1 MIEKNPLAHA
11 LEKVGDRWTLLVIHV
26 LLDGERRFNDLH
38 SGLPGI
44 APNVLSQRLKHLERE
59 GLVVARRYSDRPVRY
74 TYQLTALGADL
85 VGALRLLEQWGA
97 QGSGG
102 GARHHACGTPLEARW
117 YCPTCAREVTQHE
130 ADDVD
135 HLL

>member
-1 MIEKNPLAHA
+1 MIEKSSLAHA
-11 LEKVGDRWTLLVIHV
+11 LDRVGDRWTLLVIHV
-26 LLDGERRFNDLH
+26 LLNGERRFNDLRAD
-38 SGLPGI
+38 LPGI
-44 APNVLSQRLKHLERE
+44 APNVLSQRLKHLEKE

-74 TYQLTALGADL
+74 IYQLTASGAEL

-97 QGSGG
+97 QGSGTG
-102 GARHHACGTPLEARW
+102 TRHEACGTPLEARW

-130 ADDVD
+130 ADEVD